1 MNYLFVIILSVVLSF
16 VDTNNNTVEKLQ
28 KKFDSLT
35 NLQADFVQLTNNEEG
50 MKGKFYFTQKD
61 KYRIELKNNTIISD
75 EISIWNWDKKRDKVI
90 ISNIEDDPLSFSLRE
105 YIFNYPG
112 KCTVTERSLGGG
124 ETLVTLKAEN
134 TELNFESANLW
145 ITDNNLISKIEVK
158 DFNNNTFG
166 FVFNNIEINKSLKT
180 SLFKFNE
187 TGDYKIIDLR

>member
-1 MNYLFVIILSVVLSF
+1 MLSF
-16 VDTNNNTVEKLQ
+16 VSSNNNTVEKLQ
-28 KKFDSLT
+28 KKFNSLT

-75 EISIWNWDKKRDKVI
+75 EISIWNLDKKREKVI

-105 YIFNYPG
+105 YIFNYPD
-112 KCTVTERSLGGG
+112 KCTVTEKKIGNG
-124 ETLVTLKAEN
+124 EMLVSLKAN
-134 TELNFESANLW
+134 DTELNFESANLW
-145 ITDNNLISKIEVK
+145 ITNQNLISKIEVK

-166 FVFNNIEINKSLKT
+166 FVFNNIEINKNLQT